1 MASKKAIDALRNVT
15 QARGYTAAEEETAK
29 KMLSKYESS
38 PVKESPSPTP
48 PFAGHCYKD
57 YEDLVS
63 SIRVFREELNNS
75 FQRDMKMWEMK
86 MQAIKKQAEEIR
98 KRKMA

>member
-38 PVKESPSPTP
+38 PVKESP
-48 PFAGHCYKD
+48 YKD

-63 SIRVFREELNNS
+63 SIRAFREELNNS
-75 FQRDMKMWEMK
+75 FQQDMKMWEMK